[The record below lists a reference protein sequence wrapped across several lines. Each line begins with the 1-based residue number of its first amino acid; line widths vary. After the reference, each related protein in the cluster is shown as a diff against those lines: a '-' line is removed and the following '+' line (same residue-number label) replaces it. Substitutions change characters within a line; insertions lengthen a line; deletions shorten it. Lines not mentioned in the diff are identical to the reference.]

1 MSDSEMTTLG
11 KREREELE
19 HPSNGSIE
27 PKVQPDTVP
36 EDDDDDDDIG
46 PMPMPESAGG
56 NGQVA
61 RKKRRGESS
70 IPSIQQP

>member
-19 HPSNGSIE
+19 HPSNGSKE
-27 PKVQPDTVP
+27 PKVQPDTAP
-36 EDDDDDDDIG
+36 EDDDDDDDDIG

-56 NGQVA
+56 NGQVV
-61 RKKRRGESS
+61 RKKRRGKSS
-70 IPSIQQP
+70 IPSIQ